1 MGIDDRNVRA
11 VGPRQYG
18 RPLLVSKAGAEPQIV
33 DLAPVPLRGNADGS
47 FDEDWL
53 QDLIFQR
60 PGLLPI
66 SELEP
71 SLSPCVAVCRELPT
85 RAGPIDNL
93 FVTPSGGLIL
103 VECKLWR
110 NPEARRQVVA
120 QIIDYAAALS
130 RCSYEDL
137 EQAIGSAKGLND
149 QRPDSTLYNYVADAD
164 VLSEA
169 EFVDAVTRNLKLG
182 RFLLLIVGDG
192 VRQGAENL
200 AEYLQRHA
208 GAHFSLGLVEL
219 SIHRL
224 PEDDIYL
231 VQPRILARTVNIER
245 GIVRLGQDGLVI
257 SAPAEAGRSLS
268 AGGGRR
274 TSITHEMFYEQ
285 LAISDPTLPQ
295 QLQGFV
301 ERLEPLGVLPDLK
314 RAMSL
319 KWQRPDGQSFN
330 LASIASNGKVR
341 TDPLEWAADTPEEK
355 SVCRSYIEAVAA
367 AIGGNVIKN
376 DKSWFVSKDGN
387 PPTAVMLLDVQ
398 DQWLAAIEAFT
409 DQMARLSASES

>member
-33 DLAPVPLRGNADGS
+33 DLAPVQLRRNADDS

-85 RAGPIDNL
+85 RAGPVDNL
-93 FVTPSGGLIL
+93 FVTPTGGLVL

-120 QIIDYAAALS
+120 QIIDYADALS
-130 RCSYEDL
+130 RSSYEDL
-137 EQAIGSAKGLND
+137 EQALGSAKGFD
-149 QRPDSTLYNYVADAD
+149 GQRPDSKLYNYVADAD

-192 VRQGAENL
+192 IRQGAENL
-200 AEYLQRHA
+200 AEYLQLHA
-208 GAHFSLGLVEL
+208 GAHFTLGLVEL
-219 SIHRL
+219 SVHRL
-224 PEDDIYL
+224 PEHDTYL
-231 VQPRILARTVNIER
+231 VQPRILARTINIER
-245 GIVRLGQDGLVI
+245 GIVRMETDGPVI
-257 SAPAEAGRSLS
+257 SAPAEATKSLS

-285 LAISDPTLPQ
+285 LAISDPSLPRK
-295 QLQGFV
+295 LQEFI

-330 LASIASNGKVR
+330 LASIASSEKVR
-341 TDPLEWAADTPEEK
+341 TDPLEWAAETPEEK
-355 SVCRSYIEAVAA
+355 SVCRSYIEALAE
-367 AIGGNVIKN
+367 AIDGNVIKN
-376 DKSWFVSKDGN
+376 DKSWFVSKDSN
-387 PPTAVMLLDVQ
+387 PPTIVMLLGVQ

-409 DQMARLSASES
+409 DRMTRLSANES